1 MIDIESA
8 RQEVGQSLDLP
19 SFETPADLSAS
30 DRERLYD
37 GLAEYIIEHF
47 EKADSTQKEWAAK
60 RIDSTLFRQPLEE
73 FGAGDA
79 LKSFT
84 GEFFEQGKKIVS
96 FENKLV
102 RNVVIGLAIGGGLY
116 LAFKADKTRQL
127 IKA

>member
-1 MIDIESA
+1 MIHLETA

-19 SFETPADLSAS
+19 SFETPADLSAA

-47 EKADSTQKEWAAK
+47 EQADSTQKEWASK

-73 FGAGDA
+73 YGASDA
-79 LKSFT
+79 IKSFT
-84 GEFFEQGKKIVS
+84 GEFVEQGKKILS

-116 LAFKADKTRQL
+116 FAFKADKTRQIL
-127 IKA
+127 KA